1 MVNSKPDILYIWFNY
16 LEIIMYIEVWVDKD
30 EILDKL
36 NVDLSEELQ
45 EARHDANIALLQELR
60 YVYDMRGKQAM
71 LDKLNFLM
79 SDFKLQEMD
88 L

>member
-1 MVNSKPDILYIWFNY
+1 
-16 LEIIMYIEVWVDKD
+16 MYIEVWVDKD

-79 SDFKLQEMD
+79 SDFKLEEMD

>member
-1 MVNSKPDILYIWFNY
+1 
-16 LEIIMYIEVWVDKD
+16 MYIEVWVDRD

-79 SDFKLQEMD
+79 SDFKLEEMD